1 MIIRDITRLIVLL
14 TPFRSILKRSAD
26 KIPRSVL
33 WGIWLEI
40 GEVTVV
46 MEMVLGRNGRRK
58 KKAGLLAMLLLL
70 ACCGCS
76 SQAPPPAE
84 EGDGQA
90 IEERTL
96 SVAPL
101 LTWENPESENLADML
116 QRECGGVMVQLDA
129 GRSMGSGVIYDIEE
143 GAMIILTAA
152 HVLTDVDGS
161 VKITFV
167 DGWETES
174 TDFFLWEKAD
184 VAQIRLPLEQIPEEG
199 LEEYLLANVD
209 REAYDKLRTGDGC
222 IVMGSKTGV
231 AEEAYEGTV
240 LDAWIYMEDY
250 GHYMVWVRAY
260 GKPGMSG
267 GGLFDWQGHFL
278 GILSGIS
285 EDEEWA
291 AVPLVL
297 LLEGP

>member
-1 MIIRDITRLIVLL
+1 MN
-14 TPFRSILKRSAD
+14 A
-26 KIPRSVL
+26 
-33 WGIWLEI
+33 
-40 GEVTVV
+40 V
-46 MEMVLGRNGRRK
+46 MEMALRGIGNRE
-58 KKAGLLAMLLLL
+58 KKAILLMLILFL

-76 SQAPPPAE
+76 SQTPPPLE
-84 EGDGQA
+84 EDDVQA
-90 IEERTL
+90 IEERTV

-101 LTWENPESENLADML
+101 LTWENPDSENLADML
-116 QRECGGVMVQLDA
+116 QRECGGMMVQLST
-129 GRSMGSGVIYDIEE
+129 GGSKGSGVIYSVEE
-143 GAMIILTAA
+143 GAMVILTAA
-152 HVLTDVDGS
+152 HVLTNADS
-161 VKITFV
+161 RVKITFV

-174 TDFFLWEKAD
+174 ADFFLWEQAD

-199 LEEYLLANVD
+199 LEKYRLANVD
-209 REAYDKLRTGDGC
+209 REAYDKLQAGDGC

-250 GHYMVWVRAY
+250 GHHMVWVKAY

-267 GGLFDWQGHFL
+267 GGLFDQQGHFL

-291 AVPLVL
+291 AVPLVI